1 MARQEILSPLPG
13 TFYRRP
19 NPTADPYVTEGD
31 SVTADQTICLIE
43 IMKQFNEVKA
53 GVDGKLVEFLVV
65 NEDAVMAGQPIA
77 IIETE

>member
-1 MARQEILSPLPG
+1 MSRQQILSPLPG

-19 NPTADPYVTEGD
+19 NPTSEPYVTEGD
-31 SVTADQTICLIE
+31 PVTADQTICLIE

-53 GVDGKLVEFLVV
+53 GVNGKLVEFLVA

-77 IIETE
+77 IVEIE